1 MTIDHRRR
9 LELYEAA
16 RRNLGEDAAGTLMVL
31 LPVDHSELATRR
43 DLDGLRGEFA
53 VLRGE
58 FGELRG
64 EFGELRGE
72 FGELRGE
79 VRAEIATLRTE
90 MHDLLRE
97 QTNRMLMFV
106 LPTMLSGIGLAFA
119 AARFGA

>member
-43 DLDGLRGEFA
+43 DLDGLRA
-53 VLRGE
+53 
-58 FGELRG
+58 
-64 EFGELRGE
+64 E

-79 VRAEIATLRTE
+79 VRAEIATLRAE
-90 MHDLLRE
+90 MHDLFRE
-97 QTNRMLMFV
+97 QTNRILMFV